1 MSSFYVNG
9 NIVKCEGSMSLLR
22 YLRDELRLTSVKDG
36 CSEGACGTCTVI
48 IDGRAMKAC
57 VQRTDRLDGKHII
70 TTEGLSAFEKE
81 AYVYAFG
88 HAGAVQCGFC
98 TPGMVMAAKALLDKE
113 SDPSEDEIRRALK
126 GNICRCT
133 GYVKIVDAVKLAARL
148 MREGAIP
155 TEDEAWT
162 VGSRVPRLDVREKVL
177 GYGEY
182 TDDMYIDGMAYASAL
197 RAKYPRARILKI
209 DTEKAKAADGIIAV
223 FTAKDIPGQN
233 KVGHLKKD
241 WDTMIAE
248 GDCTRYLGDAVALV
262 VGETAEA
269 VEAAKALIS
278 VDYEE
283 LTPIR
288 NAYEAMAEDAANA
301 ARGRQS
307 ACA

>member
-1 MSSFYVNG
+1 
-9 NIVKCEGSMSLLR
+9 
-22 YLRDELRLTSVKDG
+22 
-36 CSEGACGTCTVI
+36 
-48 IDGRAMKAC
+48 
-57 VQRTDRLDGKHII
+57 
-70 TTEGLSAFEKE
+70 
-81 AYVYAFG
+81 
-88 HAGAVQCGFC
+88 
-98 TPGMVMAAKALLDKE
+98 MVMAAKALLDKE

-248 GDCTRYLGDAVALV
+248 GDCTRYLGRCGCIGGRRNGGGCGGRKGAYKRRLRGA
-262 VGETAEA
+262 
-269 VEAAKALIS
+269 
-278 VDYEE
+278 
-283 LTPIR
+283 TPIR
-288 NAYEAMAEDAANA
+288 NAYEAMAEDAPMLHEGGNLLAHKHVSRGDAAGAIAKSKHILARQIHNA
-301 ARGRQS
+301 LYGARLP
-307 ACA
+307 

>member
-1 MSSFYVNG
+1 M
-9 NIVKCEGSMSLLR
+9 
-22 YLRDELRLTSVKDG
+22 
-36 CSEGACGTCTVI
+36 GAARARAPHAPLI
-48 IDGRAMKAC
+48 IDGLRMKALRAAHG
-57 VQRTDRLDGKHII
+57 QAGRQAYNNHRRPG
-70 TTEGLSAFEKE
+70 AFEKE

-98 TPGMVMAAKALLDKE
+98 TPGMVMAAKALLDKV

-133 GYVKIVDAVKLAARL
+133 GYVKIVDAVRLAARL

-155 TEDEAWT
+155 AEDEAWA

-197 RAKYPRARILKI
+197 RAEYPRARILKI
-209 DTEKAKAADGIIAV
+209 DTAKAKAADGIIAV

-248 GDCTRYLGDAVALV
+248 GDCTRYLGRC
-262 VGETAEA
+262 GC
-269 VEAAKALIS
+269 IGGR
-278 VDYEE
+278 
-283 LTPIR
+283 R
-288 NAYEAMAEDAANA
+288 NGGGCGGRKGAYK
-301 ARGRQS
+301 R
-307 ACA
+307 